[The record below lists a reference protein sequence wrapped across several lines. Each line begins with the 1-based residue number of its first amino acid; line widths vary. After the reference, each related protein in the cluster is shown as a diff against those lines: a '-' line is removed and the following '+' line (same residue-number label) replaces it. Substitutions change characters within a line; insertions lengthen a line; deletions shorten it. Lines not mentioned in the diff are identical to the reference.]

1 MVKEHGKSKNVSG
14 EWVQILDEADH
25 FLLDKDEFDSKPACE
40 IFGVTATPL
49 KREVCIEQKLLKL
62 LDFAVL
68 DSCVTPFRDTDET
81 LDVTSCA
88 NFFDSS
94 DTLPRLVYV
103 GEGTKA
109 ERVVQAHAAT
119 AGLTVSLSPKLASL
133 YRNLQEKHV
142 YLLKPD

>member
-1 MVKEHGKSKNVSG
+1 MVKEHGKSRNVIG

-25 FLLDKDEFDSKPACE
+25 FLLDKNEFDSKPACE

-49 KREVCIEQKLLKL
+49 KREVCIEQRLLKL

-68 DSCVTPFRDTDET
+68 DSCVTPFRDTDEA
-81 LDVTSCA
+81 LEVTSCA
-88 NFFDSS
+88 TFFDSR

-103 GEGTKA
+103 GEGTVT
-109 ERVVQAHAAT
+109 ERAVHERASA
-119 AGLTVSLSPKLASL
+119 AGLTVKSSPKLASL
-133 YRNLQEKHV
+133 YRNLEESHV